1 MNLQVVY
8 NKESPTNKWIVWKK
22 NIGEK
27 YFYCMESFSDRTL
40 KALIETK
47 PNDRVDGRD
56 IAEYYG
62 TPIAYVNTLKND
74 QTKVKAKD
82 IDNGKLST
90 ILPTDTYRNMTIF
103 EYICLGF
110 ILKKGNVKYNKKKD
124 EFINVE

>member
-8 NKESPTNKWIVWKK
+8 NKEIPTNKWIVWKR

-27 YFYCMESFSDRTL
+27 YFYCMESFSDKTL
-40 KALIETK
+40 EALIKTK
-47 PNDRVDGRD
+47 PNDRVDRHNG
-56 IAEYYG
+56 AELFCN

-74 QTKVKAKD
+74 QSIVKDQAP
-82 IDNGKLST
+82 ST
-90 ILPTDTYRNMTIF
+90 ILTTDAYRNMTIF

-124 EFINVE
+124 EFINIK

>member
-1 MNLQVVY
+1 MNLQVVL
-8 NKESPTNKWIVWKK
+8 NKEAPTNKWIVWKR

-27 YFYCMESFSDRTL
+27 HFHCMESFSDNTL
-40 KALIETK
+40 KALIGTK
-47 PNDRVDGRD
+47 PNDRVDRHNG
-56 IAEYYG
+56 AELFNN

-74 QTKVKAKD
+74 QSHAKPKA
-82 IDNGKLST
+82 NPSA
-90 ILPTDTYRNMTIF
+90 ILTTDAYRNMTIF

>member
-8 NKESPTNKWIVWKK
+8 NKESPTNKWIVWKR

-27 YFYCMESFSDRTL
+27 HFYCMERFSDKTL
-40 KALIETK
+40 KALIGTK
-47 PNDRVDGRD
+47 PNNRVATVSFYD
-56 IAEYYG
+56 
-62 TPIAYVNTLKND
+62 TPIDYVNTLKND
-74 QTKVKAKD
+74 QSKVK
-82 IDNGKLST
+82 KLHLSSA
-90 ILPTDTYRNMTIF
+90 ILTTDTYRNMTIF

>member
-8 NKESPTNKWIVWKK
+8 NKESPTNKWIVWKR

-27 YFYCMESFSDRTL
+27 SFYCMESFSDRTL
-40 KALIETK
+40 KALIGTK
-47 PNDRVDGRD
+47 PNHRVNRSDFYD
-56 IAEYYG
+56 
-62 TPIAYVNTLKND
+62 TPIVYVNRLKND
-74 QTKVKAKD
+74 QSKKKKEHLA
-82 IDNGKLST
+82 ST
-90 ILPTDTYRNMTIF
+90 ILSTDTYRNMTIF

>member
-8 NKESPTNKWIVWKK
+8 NKEAPTNKWIVWKR

-27 YFYCMESFSDRTL
+27 YFYCMESFSDNTL
-40 KALIETK
+40 KALIGTK
-47 PNDRVDGRD
+47 PNDRVDRGEFYD
-56 IAEYYG
+56 
-62 TPIAYVNTLKND
+62 TPIVYVNTLKND
-74 QTKVKAKD
+74 QSHAKEKG
-82 IDNGKLST
+82 NPST

>member
-8 NKESPTNKWIVWKK
+8 NKEAPTNKWIVWKR

-27 YFYCMESFSDRTL
+27 YFYCMECFSDRTL
-40 KALIETK
+40 KALIGTK
-47 PNDRVDGRD
+47 PNDKVNGP
-56 IAEYYG
+56 EFYN

-74 QTKVKAKD
+74 QSKVKDKGNA
-82 IDNGKLST
+82 ST
-90 ILPTDTYRNMTIF
+90 IVPTDTYRNMTIF

>member
-8 NKESPTNKWIVWKK
+8 NKEAPTNKWIVWKR

-47 PNDRVDGRD
+47 PNDRVDTKSF
-56 IAEYYG
+56 YN

-74 QTKVKAKD
+74 QSKDKKAH
-82 IDNGKLST
+82 LAST
-90 ILPTDTYRNMTIF
+90 ILLTDTYRNMTIF

-124 EFINVE
+124 EFINTI

>member
-8 NKESPTNKWIVWKK
+8 NKETPTNKWIVWKR

-27 YFYCMESFSDRTL
+27 HFYCMESFSDRTL
-40 KALIETK
+40 KALIGTK
-47 PNDRVDGRD
+47 PNDKVNRS
-56 IAEYYG
+56 EFYN

-74 QTKVKAKD
+74 QSKVKGIPSA
-82 IDNGKLST
+82 IV
-90 ILPTDTYRNMTIF
+90 PTDTYRNMTIF

>member
-8 NKESPTNKWIVWKK
+8 NKEIPTNKWIVWKR

-27 YFYCMESFSDRTL
+27 FFYCMESFSDKTL

-47 PNDRVDGRD
+47 PNDRVDRYNG
-56 IAEYYG
+56 AELFND
-62 TPIAYVNTLKND
+62 TPITYVNTLKND
-74 QTKVKAKD
+74 QSKVKDKVP
-82 IDNGKLST
+82 LSSN
-90 ILPTDTYRNMTIF
+90 ILTTDAYRNMTIF

-124 EFINVE
+124 EFINIE

>member
-8 NKESPTNKWIVWKK
+8 NKESPTNKWIVWKR

-27 YFYCMESFSDRTL
+27 YFYCIESFSDRTL
-40 KALIETK
+40 KALIGTK
-47 PNDRVDGRD
+47 PNDKVNGP
-56 IAEYYG
+56 EFYN
-62 TPIAYVNTLKND
+62 TPIAYVNALKND

-82 IDNGKLST
+82 IDIGKLST

-110 ILKKGNVKYNKKKD
+110 IFKKGNVKYNKKKD